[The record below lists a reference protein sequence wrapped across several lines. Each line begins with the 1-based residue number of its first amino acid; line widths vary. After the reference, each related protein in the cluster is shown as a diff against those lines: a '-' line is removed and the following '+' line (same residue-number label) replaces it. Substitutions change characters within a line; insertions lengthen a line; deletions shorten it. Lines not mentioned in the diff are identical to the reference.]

1 MSDRYSTPDFANN
14 PSDLAGKVAAG
25 YNDAKATV
33 KETAYDIEN
42 AAGKSMDAGR
52 ASTATTLSNA
62 AAMIDERAANLPG
75 GKKIEDFARG
85 AADKIATS
93 AQYVRNHDTKA
104 MMADVEAFVRSHPG
118 RSLMVACVVGFFAGR
133 AFKVRD

>member
-1 MSDRYSTPDFANN
+1 MSDRYSTPEFGNN
-14 PSDLAGKVAAG
+14 PSDLAAKVAAG
-25 YNDAKATV
+25 YNDAKETV

-42 AAGKSMDAGR
+42 AASKSMDAGR

-75 GKKIEDFARG
+75 GKKIEDFARS

-93 AQYVRNHDTKA
+93 ADYVRNHDAKA
-104 MMADVEAFVRSHPG
+104 MMADVEALVRSHPG
-118 RSLMVACVVGFFAGR
+118 QSLMVAGVVGFLAGR
-133 AFKVRD
+133 ALKGKD